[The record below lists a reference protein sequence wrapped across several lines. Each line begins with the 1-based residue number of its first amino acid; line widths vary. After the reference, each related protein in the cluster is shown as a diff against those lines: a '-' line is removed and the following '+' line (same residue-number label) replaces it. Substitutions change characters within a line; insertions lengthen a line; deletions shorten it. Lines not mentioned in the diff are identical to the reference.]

1 MHLRLEPCKV
11 KAGFENDGA
20 EGDLQNEGRRELD
33 ARFPRSLD
41 PNLFYLI
48 CGLSQAGR
56 VSDQDREPADI

>member
-1 MHLRLEPCKV
+1 MRK
-11 KAGFENDGA
+11 G
-20 EGDLQNEGRRELD
+20 RELD

-56 VSDQDREPADI
+56 VSDQDREPTDI